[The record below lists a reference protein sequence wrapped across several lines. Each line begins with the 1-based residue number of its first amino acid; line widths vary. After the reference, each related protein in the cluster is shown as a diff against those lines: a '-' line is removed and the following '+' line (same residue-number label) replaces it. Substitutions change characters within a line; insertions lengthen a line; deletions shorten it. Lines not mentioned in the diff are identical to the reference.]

1 MPCAGGQRQERCTH
15 ALKPRIES
23 HPTSST
29 TQLPQPSWWQRLLQ
43 WSPSTLPSSCLI
55 ISPRRL
61 FSLQEG
67 SDKFVF
73 LLSTRA
79 GGLGINLYTADIV
92 ILYDSGEARGG
103 RRLGAQ
109 QRARLARKLRAG
121 PGLHMLG

>member
-1 MPCAGGQRQERCTH
+1 M
-15 ALKPRIES
+15 
-23 HPTSST
+23 
-29 TQLPQPSWWQRLLQ
+29 
-43 WSPSTLPSSCLI
+43 PSSCLI
-55 ISPRRL
+55 ISPPRL

-92 ILYDSGEARGG
+92 ILYDSGEARDG

-109 QRARLARKLRAG
+109 QRARLAWKLRAG